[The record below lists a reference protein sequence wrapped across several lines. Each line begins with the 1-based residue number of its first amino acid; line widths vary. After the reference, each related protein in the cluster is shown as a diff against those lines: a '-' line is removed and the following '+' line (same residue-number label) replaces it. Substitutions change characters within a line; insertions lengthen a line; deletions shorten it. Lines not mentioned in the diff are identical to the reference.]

1 DMECAARFWFIH
13 FAVAQK
19 RPDVLIRGVFDA
31 AVMQVAVELCLVN
44 CIQRAKAHRHS
55 WELPEVIQHFRVRVG
70 GQTVWSLRFFLTE
83 TIELFFSES
92 AFQECACIV
101 TRRGVTLEVDL
112 VASTRMVLA
121 TEEVVEP
128 NFI

>member
-1 DMECAARFWFIH
+1 MECTARFWFIH

-55 WELPEVIQHFRVRVG
+55 WELPKVIQHFWVRVG
-70 GQTVWSLRFFLTE
+70 RQSIWCLGLFLTE
-83 TIELFFSES
+83 AIQFLFGET
-92 AFQECACIV
+92 AFPEGAGIV
-101 TRRGVTLEVDL
+101 ARGGRAL
-112 VASTRMVLA
+112 
-121 TEEVVEP
+121 
-128 NFI
+128 